1 MTKIPMTQT
10 LRPNFKINGHMDALQ
25 SFIALFFCF
34 EHLKIRIS
42 YLFRI
47 SDFVLLILYQFIS
60 AEPNIS
66 DPRNAGQAWPRGP
79 GFSGHNNF

>member
-10 LRPNFKINGHMDALQ
+10 LKPNFKINGHVDALQ

-47 SDFVLLILYQFIS
+47 SKFEFR
-60 AEPNIS
+60 A
-66 DPRNAGQAWPRGP
+66 
-79 GFSGHNNF
+79 